1 MMNRKNALA
10 VAFLFVAGLSAC
22 GGTNPADVTGDA
34 QSVTVDVQ
42 PTQAQ
47 TQPSGTVAFLG
58 AVAGTV
64 DTTVIWEVVDAGG
77 GTIDTSGRYTAP
89 SSIGQYR
96 VRAVSKADPTVQ
108 AVATVS
114 VVLSPTVGVSISP
127 SSTSIASG
135 GSVTFAASVTGT
147 SDTSVSWIVQETSG
161 CGAISS
167 TGVYTAPGTNA
178 TCHVVATSRAD
189 ATKSAAAT
197 VTVTAATPPPSPF
210 GSAPRLRYGTA
221 AGDGNG
227 LLLLRLRHRCGRG
240 LHGGQRRERGNGP
253 VRSAPDVRQCALSI
267 QRDERGRHRR
277 TLPHRGVERERWRH
291 LQPPLHGRE
300 HLRLPRL
307 RPVLGEF
314 GIGAASAEHDQR
326 ARVHDGDAR
335 S

>member
-197 VTVTAATPPPSPF
+197 VTVTAATPPPSPS
-210 GSAPRLRYGTA
+210 GPLPACATAPQRATGTVYYYCDC
-221 AGDGNG
+221 GTG
-227 LLLLRLRHRCGRG
+227 CGRR
-240 LHGGQRRERGNGP
+240 LHRGQRCERGYLP

-277 TLPHRGVERERWRH
+277 TVPHRCLERERWRH
-291 LQPPLHGRE
+291 LQHPLHGRE
-300 HLRLPRL
+300 HL
-307 RPVLGEF
+307 
-314 GIGAASAEHDQR
+314 
-326 ARVHDGDAR
+326 
-335 S
+335 